1 MRACTSRGVAL
12 FFAFCF
18 CVSSTAWGEPVSLA
32 KAVQLALTHSTTA
45 ALAFED
51 EQRAYAGYREAKDQY
66 VPQLTVG
73 SGLGKAYGY
82 PLSLEGSAPSIVNF
96 TGQSPVLNFSLRE
109 FTRAAQADWNASKV
123 QSKDQRNQVIQ
134 DTVLAYTELN
144 RWQESLGHMESE
156 QVEAAKLEQVVE
168 QRVQAGVDNPLE
180 RNKAKLTSARIRLHI
195 SQAQGEIDVLR
206 SRLSHLT
213 GLPANSIQTAPD
225 TIPALPEVHQDD
237 DLAGKATVSNPAIQA
252 AEIRATAQSFRAQA
266 EHKALWPT
274 MDFAAQYA
282 LLSTSIS
289 DYQQF
294 FVPGS
299 FQRHNA
305 TIGVVLR
312 FPFFNASQRDKADG
326 ADAAAVRAKREAQNA
341 KDQVSE
347 QTLRLQR
354 SVEQLSAAHQVADLE
369 YEIAQSNLQS
379 LQVRLDSGSAS
390 FHDVEDAREQASE
403 RFISLGDTNYELE
416 KAQITLLRATGELE
430 SWVGISK

>member
-1 MRACTSRGVAL
+1 MKPGAFRGTGLFAAFLLLTSVP
-12 FFAFCF
+12 FFA
-18 CVSSTAWGEPVSLA
+18 EPIPLM
-32 KAVQLALTHSTTA
+32 KAVQLALSHSTTMAVA
-45 ALAFED
+45 AED
-51 EQRAYAGYREAKDQY
+51 EQRAYAGYREIKDQY
-66 VPQLTVG
+66 IPQLTVG

-96 TGQSPVLNFSLRE
+96 TGQSALLNFSLRE
-109 FTRAAQADWNASKV
+109 FARAAQADWNASKV

-206 SRLSHLT
+206 ARLSHLT
-213 GLPANSIQTAPD
+213 GLPANSIQTLPD
-225 TIPALPEVHQDD
+225 SIPALPEVHQDD
-237 DLAGKATVSNPAIQA
+237 DLSAKAATSSPGVQA
-252 AEIRATAQSFRAQA
+252 AQIRATAQLFRAKA
-266 EHKALWPT
+266 EHKALWPSA
-274 MDFAAQYA
+274 DFAAQYA

-294 FVPGS
+294 FQPGS
-299 FQRHNA
+299 FQSQNA
-305 TIGVVLR
+305 TVGVVLR
-312 FPFFNASQRDKADG
+312 FPFFNASQRAKADG
-326 ADAAAVRAKREAQNA
+326 ADADAVRAKREAENA
-341 KDQVSE
+341 KNQVSE

-354 SVEQLSAAHQVADLE
+354 SVEQLSAAQQVADLE
-369 YEIAQSNLQS
+369 YQIAQSNLQT
-379 LQVRLDSGSAS
+379 LQVRLDSGAAS

-403 RFISLGDTNYELE
+403 RFISLGDTHYELE

-430 SWVGISK
+430 SWVGLSR

>member
-1 MRACTSRGVAL
+1 
-12 FFAFCF
+12 
-18 CVSSTAWGEPVSLA
+18 
-32 KAVQLALTHSTTA
+32 
-45 ALAFED
+45 
-51 EQRAYAGYREAKDQY
+51 
-66 VPQLTVG
+66 
-73 SGLGKAYGY
+73 
-82 PLSLEGSAPSIVNF
+82 VNF
-96 TGQSPVLNFSLRE
+96 TGQSPLLNFSLRE
-109 FTRAAQADWNASKV
+109 FTRAAQADWNAAKV

-144 RWQESLGHMESE
+144 RWQESLGHLESE
-156 QVEAAKLEQVVE
+156 QVEAAKLEQIVE

-206 SRLSHLT
+206 SRMSHLT
-213 GLPANSIQTAPD
+213 GLPANAIQTTSD
-225 TIPALPEVHQDD
+225 SIPALPEVRQDD
-237 DLAGKATVSNPAIQA
+237 DLVGKATVSNPAIQA

-266 EHKALWPT
+266 EHKAMWPSA
-274 MDFAAQYA
+274 DFAAQYA

-312 FPFFNASQRDKADG
+312 FPFFNASQRAKADG
-326 ADAAAVRAKREAQNA
+326 ADATAVRAKREAQNA

-354 SVEQLSAAHQVADLE
+354 SVEQLSAAQQVADLE
-369 YEIAQSNLQS
+369 YQIAQSNLQS
-379 LQVRLDSGSAS
+379 LQVRLDSGGAA

-403 RFISLGDTNYELE
+403 RFISLGDTEYELE

-430 SWVGISK
+430 SWVGLTK